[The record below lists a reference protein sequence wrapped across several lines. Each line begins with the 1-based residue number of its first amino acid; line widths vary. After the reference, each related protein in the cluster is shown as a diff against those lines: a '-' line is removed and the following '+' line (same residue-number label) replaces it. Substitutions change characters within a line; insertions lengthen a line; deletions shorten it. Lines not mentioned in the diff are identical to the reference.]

1 MAQPVTVY
9 RWDDPGAP
17 QLTNR
22 KPSEIINVL
31 KKCLVEGYGT
41 KTPLGWTLE
50 FEDAP
55 NFKAAFRNNVAA
67 GGSGGYVQ
75 CKSSNGTDGS
85 NIAVSMTPAKS
96 MTDIDTLIQTGFI
109 RPFSLTTGF
118 TSWILIG
125 TATGFYFIAGLTAS
139 QISKWAAHS
148 EFTAFVGDID
158 SIIPNDAGRFVVASC
173 PGQSGDLTDTNY
185 SFYNRSWSTA
195 SLISNAHQVMRCYD
209 ADNGDSNKAYSLVVP
224 YISNYQSQTLV
235 NSDLTLKRDIY
246 HRAIVMAHG
255 VSTTTASAADRLGQS
270 IFQSDVSP
278 YFRGFLPGYLS
289 ESAPRYTTQSWPII
303 ESING
308 HQHWLLRDGANTV
321 ASQWINMEEW

>member
-55 NFKAAFRNNVAA
+55 NFKAAFRNSTAA

-75 CKSSNGTDGS
+75 CKSSNGTDNS

-96 MTDIDTLIQTGFI
+96 MTDIDTLVQRGFI
-109 RPFSLTTGF
+109 KPFSLTSG
-118 TSWILIG
+118 WVCWVLIG
-125 TATGFYFIAGLTAS
+125 TGTGFYLISGLATSLIS
-139 QISKWAAHS
+139 QWATNL

-158 SIIPNDAGRFVVASC
+158 SLIPADPARFVVASAIT
-173 PGQSGDLTDTNY
+173 QSGDLSNTSY
-185 SFYNRSWSTA
+185 ASWNVAWNPGNTGVSTE
-195 SLISNAHQVMRCYD
+195 VMRCYD
-209 ADNGDSNKAYSLVVP
+209 ADNANSYRSYTIQFP
-224 YISNYQSQTLV
+224 YHAQLSSVRPAAT
-235 NSDLTLKRDIY
+235 DLTLKRDIY
-246 HRAIVMAHG
+246 HRAMIVLSG
-255 VSTTTASAADRLGQS
+255 VSFGTSNTLDRLGKW

-278 YFRGFLPGYLS
+278 YLRGFLPGYLV
-289 ESAPRYTTQSWPII
+289 EFAPRYTSENWPVI
-303 ESING
+303 ENIDG
-308 HQHWLLRDGANTV
+308 RQHWLLRQGGNSIAGH
-321 ASQWINMEEW
+321 WINMEQW